1 MMTSKMLE
9 LRGVSWRSGGR
20 PILNDISFDVAAGD
34 FVSVIGPSGA
44 GKSSLFKVIVRFV
57 ESTSGTILLEGKDI
71 KTMNVIQLRRQIG
84 FLLQESYMFDGTVR
98 DNITYGLKLQ
108 NKPVNEAKIKQMLA
122 HVHLFSDDLDRDV
135 AELSGG
141 ERQRVA
147 IVRMLLNEPKILLLD
162 EITSAL
168 DLANTL
174 EVEHLIAELQKS
186 LGITIM
192 MVSHDFEQAKRLG
205 GRTIFL
211 ANGAIIEQGSVNDL
225 FLHPKNELTI
235 KFLQGGL
242 I

>member
-1 MMTSKMLE
+1 MLE

-20 PILNDISFDVAAGD
+20 RILDGISFDVAAGD

-57 ESTSGTILLEGKDI
+57 EATSGTILLEGKDI
-71 KTMNVIQLRRQIG
+71 KTMDVIQLRRQIG
-84 FLLQESYMFDGTVR
+84 FILQESYMFDGTVR

-108 NKPVNEAKIKQMLA
+108 GKHVDEAKIKQMLSQ
-122 HVHLFSDDLDRDV
+122 VHLFPDDLDRDV

-147 IVRMLLNEPKILLLD
+147 IVRMLVNEPKILLLD

-168 DLANTL
+168 DLANAL

-235 KFLQGGL
+235 KFLHGGL